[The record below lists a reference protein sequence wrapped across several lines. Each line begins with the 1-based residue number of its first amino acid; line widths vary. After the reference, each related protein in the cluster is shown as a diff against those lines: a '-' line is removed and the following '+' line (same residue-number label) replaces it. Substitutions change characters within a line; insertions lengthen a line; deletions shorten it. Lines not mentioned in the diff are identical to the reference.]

1 MEEGE
6 KSLQVPDTIT
16 NQMIYTRIR
25 ELSSPSP
32 QQNTLLK
39 QRKEMKE
46 KKRDKRYVVRVGVEP
61 THPEIMQI
69 TTDLRRRQA
78 FT

>member
-61 THPEIMQI
+61 TQSEIMQI